1 MDSKNTI
8 AAIALSSAV
17 IVLYSLFF
25 VPEKS
30 TTDQSLVEKEKIEQG
45 TDAPSLEQKETKIEI
60 SRDDALKQ
68 SERLQFENDNI
79 EQRTDTPSLDQK
91 ETLIEISRK
100 DALIESERVEF
111 ENSNVIGTI
120 SLKGAAIDDLT
131 FKNYNVE
138 LEGDEK
144 IILLGPRNIKEGY
157 LIESGFVTSDKNI
170 DIPTSETI
178 WSIKGNKKLTENSP
192 IKLSWTNDQGIT
204 FEKEISLDD
213 KYLFSIKQRV
223 INKTNGKY
231 DFYSYG
237 QIIRNEIPDII
248 DFLILHEGLIA
259 TLDDEL
265 IEEDYDDIQ
274 EKKFTK
280 TAQKGWLGIS
290 DKYWITS
297 LIPPQNKE
305 FKTTFD
311 YKDKFRA
318 NFIATEPLELGPN
331 NSIEENLQIIVAAK
345 RVDVIDG
352 YAKSLAIDKFDLV
365 IDWGFLYFI
374 TKPLFF
380 GIDYFFKLLGNYGL
394 AIIAITICIRLVFF
408 PLANFSFRSMA
419 KMKALTPEM
428 VRLKELHKNDKMKL
442 QQEMMALYKKEKV
455 NPMSGCLPILVQIP
469 VFFALYK
476 VLFVTIE
483 MRHMPFYGW
492 IHDLSE
498 RDPTSIFNLFGLLPY
513 DVPSF
518 LMIGAWPVAMGVSMW
533 VQQKLNPAPTDPM
546 QAKIFMFFPLFL
558 TVILAPFPSGLVIYW
573 TVNNILTMAQ
583 QVFIMKR
590 TTVKT
595 VT

>member
-1 MDSKNTI
+1 MDSKNVI

-25 VPEKS
+25 APEQS
-30 TTDQSLVEKEKIEQG
+30 TTKQNLAEKNKIEQNTDTPSLVEKETLVQ
-45 TDAPSLEQKETKIEI
+45 I
-60 SRDDALKQ
+60 SRDEALNQNK
-68 SERLQFENDNI
+68 RVQFENQSI
-79 EQRTDTPSLDQK
+79 
-91 ETLIEISRK
+91 
-100 DALIESERVEF
+100 
-111 ENSNVIGTI
+111 IGTI

-131 FKNYNVE
+131 FKNYNTE
-138 LEGDEK
+138 LEGDEN
-144 IILLGPRNIKEGY
+144 IILLSPRNIEDGY

-170 DIPTSETI
+170 DIPNAETI
-178 WSIKGNKKLTENSP
+178 WSLKGNNKLTNQSP
-192 IKLSWTNDQGIT
+192 IQLSWTNNQGIT
-204 FEKEISLDD
+204 FEKEIFLDD
-213 KYLFSIKQRV
+213 NFLFTIKQKI
-223 INKTNGKY
+223 INSTNNKY

-237 QIIRNEIPDII
+237 QIIRNKIPEGLSN
-248 DFLILHEGLIA
+248 FYILHEGPIA

-274 EKKFTK
+274 EKKFSRTS
-280 TAQKGWLGIS
+280 QKGWLGVG

-297 LIPPQNKE
+297 LIPPGGKE

-311 YKDKFRA
+311 YKKKFRA
-318 NFIATEPLELGPN
+318 NFITTKPIELSQNGT
-331 NSIEENLQIIVAAK
+331 IKEELQIIVAAK

-352 YAKSLAIDKFDLV
+352 YAETLKIDKFDLV

-374 TKPLFF
+374 TKPLFY

-394 AIIAITICIRLVFF
+394 AIIAITICIRLAFF

-419 KMKALTPEM
+419 KMKALQPEM
-428 VRLKELHKNDKMKL
+428 VRLKELHKDDKMKL

-492 IHDLSE
+492 IHDLSAK
-498 RDPTSIFNLFGLLPY
+498 DPTSIFNLFGLLPY

-518 LMIGAWPVAMGVSMW
+518 LVIGVWPVLMGVSMW
-533 VQQKLNPAPTDPM
+533 VQQKLNPAPTDAM
-546 QAKIFMFFPLFL
+546 QARIFQFFPIFL

-583 QVFIMKR
+583 QLFIMKR

-595 VT
+595 VS

>member
-1 MDSKNTI
+1 MDSKNVI

-25 VPEKS
+25 VPEQPKVN
-30 TTDQSLVEKEKIEQG
+30 QNQVEKKKIEQ
-45 TDAPSLEQKETKIEI
+45 
-60 SRDDALKQ
+60 
-68 SERLQFENDNI
+68 N
-79 EQRTDTPSLDQK
+79 TDTPSLDQK
-91 ETLIEISRK
+91 ETLVKISRE
-100 DALIESERVEF
+100 DALKQNERVQF
-111 ENSNVIGTI
+111 ENKSIVGSI

-131 FKNYNVE
+131 FKNYNVK
-138 LEGDEK
+138 LESDEK
-144 IILLGPRNIKEGY
+144 VTLLGPRNIEDGY

-170 DIPTSETI
+170 DIPNSETI
-178 WSIKGNKKLTENSP
+178 WSLIGNNKLTEQSP
-192 IKLSWTNDQGIT
+192 IKLSWTNNQGIT

-213 KYLFSIKQRV
+213 KFLFTINQKV
-223 INKTNGKY
+223 INSTNKNY

-237 QIIRNEIPDII
+237 QIIRNKIPEGLSN
-248 DFLILHEGLIA
+248 FYILHEGPIA

-274 EKKFTK
+274 DQKFSRTS
-280 TAQKGWLGIS
+280 QKGWLGVG

-297 LIPPQNKE
+297 LIPPRDKE

-311 YKDKFRA
+311 YKKKFRA
-318 NFIATEPLELGPN
+318 NFITTDPLELKGN
-331 NSIEENLQIIVAAK
+331 DRIEEKLQIIVAAK

-352 YAKSLAIDKFDLV
+352 YAESLKIEKFDLA

-394 AIIAITICIRLVFF
+394 AIIAITICIRLAFF

-419 KMKALTPEM
+419 KMKALQPEM

-483 MRHMPFYGW
+483 MRQMPFYGW
-492 IHDLSE
+492 IQDLSE

-518 LMIGAWPVAMGVSMW
+518 LVIGAWPVAMGVSMW
-533 VQQKLNPAPTDPM
+533 IQQKLNPAPTDAM

-573 TVNNILTMAQ
+573 TINNILTMAQ